1 MKVTDEQWMQR
12 AINLARK
19 GEGWTSPNPMVGAVI
34 VREGQ
39 VVGEGYHQKA
49 GTPHAEIHAL
59 QMAGTK
65 ALGGTMYVT
74 LEPCCHHGRTPPCT
88 DALIKAGL
96 KKVVVA
102 MVDPNPQV
110 AGGGIAKLRAA
121 GMEVVTGVL
130 EDEAR
135 VLNEVFIKQITSQRP
150 FIAFKS
156 AVTLDGKTSSYTG
169 SSKWI
174 TGEEAR
180 MVGRQLRH
188 RYDAILT
195 GIGTVLADDPLL
207 TTRVPGLKD
216 PQRVILDSRLRIPME
231 AQVLDTKS
239 APTLVFTG
247 EIADGEPKAALLAE
261 KGVEVISCP
270 GSEGQVDI
278 FSVLKI
284 LSEKGITSILIEG
297 GAQIQGA
304 FFDREL
310 VDKLYVFIAP
320 KLIGGHHAPGM
331 LGGMGIAEMGHAV
344 RVYDLKMD
352 QIGTDFLLTGYPEFG
367 GDCNVY
373 RIGRR
378 IRPGDRSEKRAK
390 FSPHYPLRPKGLEGD
405 SDR

>member
-367 GDCNVY
+367 G
-373 RIGRR
+373 
-378 IRPGDRSEKRAK
+378 
-390 FSPHYPLRPKGLEGD
+390 
-405 SDR
+405 